1 MVFTP
6 PGSFVIRSREFGNG
20 QEYDLESD
28 SNIMPD
34 HYVKRL
40 WRTRSLPGPEG
51 RTVQFINKDSVD
63 RAILYTV
70 TERGSALLVRN
81 GSVTKGAEE
90 VARVLWESGRN
101 VDKSRMSIGTK
112 SGMFKE
118 MLKKGGSLSLVLRI
132 TLQLKLKHSL
142 LRTPSRIFIGP
153 DGLEYKWK
161 VVLEGSN
168 PVFPDSSFRVLY
180 CKDSK
185 HPIATTARFVQRDGE
200 YNDETYPIYFAAPFS
215 SHTPLI
221 LLVGIVLLSV
231 VSFSILYNR
240 PIQPT
245 LSSPS

>member
-51 RTVQFINKDSVD
+51 SNK
-63 RAILYTV
+63 
-70 TERGSALLVRN
+70 RGSALLVRN

-118 MLKKGGSLSLVLRI
+118 MLKKGGSLYVTPLLFSLVSPYPNFQALTVHQR
-132 TLQLKLKHSL
+132 
-142 LRTPSRIFIGP
+142 P

-168 PVFPDSSFRVLY
+168 PVFPDSSFRVLFG
-180 CKDSK
+180 KDSK

-200 YNDETYPIYFAAPFS
+200 YNDETYPIYIAERGLWMESWIVA
-215 SHTPLI
+215 TTAI
-221 LLVGIVLLSV
+221 LEGWDKLRS
-231 VSFSILYNR
+231 
-240 PIQPT
+240 
-245 LSSPS
+245 

>member
-81 GSVTKGAEE
+81 GSATKGAEE

-118 MLKKGGSLSLVLRI
+118 MLKKGGSL
-132 TLQLKLKHSL
+132 
-142 LRTPSRIFIGP
+142 TPSRIFIGP

-180 CKDSK
+180 GKDSK

-200 YNDETYPIYFAAPFS
+200 YNDETYPIYIAERGLWMESWIVA
-215 SHTPLI
+215 TTAI
-221 LLVGIVLLSV
+221 LEGWDKLRS
-231 VSFSILYNR
+231 
-240 PIQPT
+240 
-245 LSSPS
+245 

>member
-20 QEYDLESD
+20 QEYDMESD
-28 SNIMPD
+28 SNVMPD

-118 MLKKGGSLSLVLRI
+118 MLKKGGSL
-132 TLQLKLKHSL
+132 
-142 LRTPSRIFIGP
+142 TPSRIFIGP

-200 YNDETYPIYFAAPFS
+200 YNDETYPIYIAERGLWMESWIVA
-215 SHTPLI
+215 TTAI
-221 LLVGIVLLSV
+221 LEGWDKLRS
-231 VSFSILYNR
+231 
-240 PIQPT
+240 
-245 LSSPS
+245 

>member
-6 PGSFVIRSREFGNG
+6 PSSFVIRSREFGNG

-81 GSVTKGAEE
+81 GSATKGAEE

-118 MLKKGGSLSLVLRI
+118 MLKKGGSFASA
-132 TLQLKLKHSL
+132 
-142 LRTPSRIFIGP
+142 TPSRIFVGP

-200 YNDETYPIYFAAPFS
+200 YNDETYPIYIAERGLWMESWIIA
-215 SHTPLI
+215 TTAI
-221 LLVGIVLLSV
+221 LEGWDKLRS
-231 VSFSILYNR
+231 
-240 PIQPT
+240 
-245 LSSPS
+245 

>member
-20 QEYDLESD
+20 QEYDMESD
-28 SNIMPD
+28 SNVMPD

-51 RTVQFINKDSVD
+51 RTVQFINKDTVD

-118 MLKKGGSLSLVLRI
+118 MLKKGGSLYVTLLLFYLVSNFQALP
-132 TLQLKLKHSL
+132 SASA
-142 LRTPSRIFIGP
+142 TPSRIFIGP

-161 VVLEGSN
+161 VVLEGTN

-200 YNDETYPIYFAAPFS
+200 YNDETYPIYIAERGLWMESWIVA
-215 SHTPLI
+215 TTAI
-221 LLVGIVLLSV
+221 LEGWDKLRS
-231 VSFSILYNR
+231 
-240 PIQPT
+240 
-245 LSSPS
+245 

>member
-20 QEYDLESD
+20 SEYDQESD

-40 WRTRSLPGPEG
+40 WRTRALPGPEG

-118 MLKKGGSLSLVLRI
+118 MLKKGGSL
-132 TLQLKLKHSL
+132 
-142 LRTPSRIFIGP
+142 TPSRIFIGP

-161 VVLEGSN
+161 VILEGSN

-200 YNDETYPIYFAAPFS
+200 YNDETYPIYIAERGLWMESWIVA
-215 SHTPLI
+215 TTAI
-221 LLVGIVLLSV
+221 LEGWDKLS
-231 VSFSILYNR
+231 
-240 PIQPT
+240 
-245 LSSPS
+245 

>member
-40 WRTRSLPGPEG
+40 WRTRALPGPEG

-118 MLKKGGSLSLVLRI
+118 MLKKGGSFASA
-132 TLQLKLKHSL
+132 
-142 LRTPSRIFIGP
+142 TPSRIFIGP
-153 DGLEYKWK
+153 DWVGVQME
-161 VVLEGSN
+161 
-168 PVFPDSSFRVLY
+168 SSLGGI
-180 CKDSK
+180 KS
-185 HPIATTARFVQRDGE
+185 ATTARFVQRDGE
-200 YNDETYPIYFAAPFS
+200 YNDETYPIYIAERGLWMESWIVA
-215 SHTPLI
+215 TTAI
-221 LLVGIVLLSV
+221 LEGWDKLRS
-231 VSFSILYNR
+231 
-240 PIQPT
+240 
-245 LSSPS
+245 